1 MDSRSI
7 VAVIDTRSPVQP
19 GTIMRVSGEGMPH
32 VGSPF
37 DRGDLYFRI
46 SVIFPVLPLPRDAL
60 SIDRVPSHR
69 RERGLATSSKL
80 NQWDA
85 SLFRIPL
92 ERIKSRLSLHF
103 SRPVSHRALSG
114 PTKCTLPLEACWSPE
129 VGYLPVASR

>member
-1 MDSRSI
+1 
-7 VAVIDTRSPVQP
+7 
-19 GTIMRVSGEGMPH
+19 MRVSGEGMPH

-85 SLFRIPL
+85 LLFRIPL

-114 PTKCTLPLEACWSPE
+114 PTKRTLPLGSML
-129 VGYLPVASR
+129 VSRSRLLTGSEQVKEKQLVQQS

>member
-1 MDSRSI
+1 
-7 VAVIDTRSPVQP
+7 VQP

-85 SLFRIPL
+85 LLFRIPL

-114 PTKCTLPLEACWSPE
+114 PTKCPDA
-129 VGYLPVASR
+129 VGSMLVSRSRLLTGSEQVKEKQLVQQS